1 MATGGGSVRLNES
14 LAIDEVPGIS
24 KSVLTSIEEEVGK
37 AWARLSLE
45 EALKAGAV
53 ERRLAIEHG
62 EFHPVVPSVPVTVDG
77 GWEKDHTNIATLPSL
92 VWL

>member
-24 KSVLTSIEEEVGK
+24 KSVLTSIEEEVVK

-45 EALKAGAV
+45 ETLKAGA
-53 ERRLAIEHG
+53 EETGNR
-62 EFHPVVPSVPVTVDG
+62 T
-77 GWEKDHTNIATLPSL
+77 W
-92 VWL
+92 